1 MFSGI
6 LPIPAG
12 EESLDHWLEQARL
25 MFEECDR
32 SDREKRQRIVE
43 SLKGPALEIIQAV
56 RLMLALIAMFRYWK
70 VLLEPLSLGKTCI
83 LPSGACTN
91 SQEKSCQTS

>member
-6 LPIPAG
+6 LPTPAG

-43 SLKGPALEIIQAV
+43 SLNNN
-56 RLMLALIAMFRYWK
+56 
-70 VLLEPLSLGKTCI
+70 
-83 LPSGACTN
+83 SGCTADA
-91 SQEKSCQTS
+91 SPDCYV